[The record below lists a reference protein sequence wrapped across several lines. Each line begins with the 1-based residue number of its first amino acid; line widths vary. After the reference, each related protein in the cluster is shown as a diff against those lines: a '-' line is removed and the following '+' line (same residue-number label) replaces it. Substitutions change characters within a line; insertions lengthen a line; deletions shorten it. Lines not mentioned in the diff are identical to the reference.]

1 MKLFKTIFVALGG
14 LILILLGLSIVL
26 KQTFGIVM
34 PALSTLLEIFGGLAL
49 MYVGIMLL
57 KKLIQKN
64 KHY

>member
-1 MKLFKTIFVALGG
+1 MNLFKTLFVALGG

-49 MYVGIMLL
+49 MYVGFILL
-57 KKLIQKN
+57 QKLLHKK
-64 KHY
+64 